1 MPAVCFVDGL
11 HHEREFQRGVSGE
24 PFFQICLTG
33 GRHLVHERV
42 ADAYIE
48 ALVRKAKGLVAG
60 DPFDEEAIA
69 LANATDYGLAA
80 AVVSADFVRAQ

>member
-1 MPAVCFVDGL
+1 
-11 HHEREFQRGVSGE
+11 
-24 PFFQICLTG
+24 
-33 GRHLVHERV
+33 
-42 ADAYIE
+42 
-48 ALVRKAKGLVAG
+48 VRKAKGLVAG